1 MFILLEM
8 FDYDLGGN
16 VEVLERKMSEIKM
29 ILVYYWGLLHLK
41 RHEYKENSSFFLEI
55 HPLLC
60 VLIDIKC
67 EGLQCE

>member
-29 ILVYYWGLLHLK
+29 ILVYY
-41 RHEYKENSSFFLEI
+41 
-55 HPLLC
+55 
-60 VLIDIKC
+60 
-67 EGLQCE
+67 